1 MEEVRSLIHCSSV
14 SGNQGSSTSSS
25 TPLGAGNYQIVF
37 EFDNALS
44 SGIGASATATKT
56 GGGSQ
61 PVTVS
66 SSQIGLNN
74 HEYLINLTGVPNAQY
89 VTVTLTG
96 VAGAANRGTLIGP
109 QKGFLGGELTP
120 HAHLAPRA
128 TSPLPQPN
136 STQPNP
142 TTTPP

>member
-89 VTVTLTG
+89 VTVTLAG
-96 VAGAANRGTLIGP
+96 GAGAAKGRSPISPHRGVQL
-109 QKGFLGGELTP
+109 
-120 HAHLAPRA
+120 
-128 TSPLPQPN
+128 
-136 STQPNP
+136 
-142 TTTPP
+142 